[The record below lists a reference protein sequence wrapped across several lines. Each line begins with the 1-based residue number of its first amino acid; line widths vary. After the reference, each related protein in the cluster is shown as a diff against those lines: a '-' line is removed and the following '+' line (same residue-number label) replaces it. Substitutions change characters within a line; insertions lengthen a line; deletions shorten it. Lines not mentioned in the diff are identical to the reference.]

1 MTAETAALY
10 GFEDR
15 GTLTPGRL
23 GDLNLIDYDGLALP
37 RPEMVNDLPGGARRF
52 VQGSQGYVATVKRG
66 VPILRN
72 GEDQGTASGSTR
84 AERVEQALT

>member
-23 GDLNLIDYDGLALP
+23 GDLNLIDYDALALP
-37 RPEMVNDLPGGARRF
+37 RPEMVHDLPGDARRF
-52 VQGSQGYVATVKRG
+52 VQGSTGYVATVKRG
-66 VPILRN
+66 TVVLRD
-72 GEDQGTASGSTR
+72 GEDAGARPGELVR
-84 AERVEQALT
+84 GAR